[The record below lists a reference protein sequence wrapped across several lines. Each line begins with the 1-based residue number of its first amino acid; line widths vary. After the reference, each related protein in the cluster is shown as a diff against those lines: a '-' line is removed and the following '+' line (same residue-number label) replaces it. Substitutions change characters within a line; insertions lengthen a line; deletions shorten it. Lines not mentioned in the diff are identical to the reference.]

1 MLAYLSILLSSKS
14 KNLNMKKFT
23 LVVLAVTA
31 VSFVNAQGILGK
43 IKKATSKDSSGNIMS
58 TIGKTVSPGGNR
70 KKLTNDEIINNLKEA
85 LTIGTD
91 SASKRLHKTDA
102 FFTNAAIKILM
113 PPEAQKVESTLRKAG
128 LGSLA
133 DKAILSMNRAAEDAA
148 GGISTIFIDAVKQM
162 TVTDGLKI
170 LKGGDFAATDY
181 LKANTTAQLTAKMK
195 PVIEASLAKVNATT
209 YWKDAFTA
217 YNKIPLT
224 KSQVNPD
231 LTAYV
236 TDKAMTGIFYSIGQ
250 EEQKIR
256 KDPAAQVT
264 SLLKKVFG
272 K

>member
-1 MLAYLSILLSSKS
+1 
-14 KNLNMKKFT
+14 MKKFT
-23 LVVLAVTA
+23 FVLLAVAT
-31 VSFVNAQGILGK
+31 VSFVNAQGLLGK
-43 IKKATSKDSSGNIMS
+43 IKKATSKDSSGNILS
-58 TIGKTVSPGGNR
+58 SIGKSGSG
-70 KKLTNDEIINNLKEA
+70 KGLSNDEIINGLKEA

-148 GGISTIFIDAVKQM
+148 GGISGIFIDAVKQM

-181 LKANTTAQLTAKMK
+181 LKLNTTAKLTEKMR

-236 TDKAMTGIFYSIGQ
+236 TDKAMSGIFYSIGQ

-272 K
+272 GK